1 MEIIVPGGSRPDQ
14 PFRPAVQA
22 SRSISIGQIRIDQP
36 MGEDLPTIGLL
47 QRSLQMGRIRRG
59 SQQVMRVTSAS
70 ASTRSSPAW
79 KLSRASEK
87 LITCMVLS
95 NSLIIN

>member
-1 MEIIVPGGSRPDQ
+1 
-14 PFRPAVQA
+14 
-22 SRSISIGQIRIDQP
+22 

-59 SQQVMRVTSAS
+59 SQQVMRVKSAS
-70 ASTRSSPAW
+70 ASTRSSTAL